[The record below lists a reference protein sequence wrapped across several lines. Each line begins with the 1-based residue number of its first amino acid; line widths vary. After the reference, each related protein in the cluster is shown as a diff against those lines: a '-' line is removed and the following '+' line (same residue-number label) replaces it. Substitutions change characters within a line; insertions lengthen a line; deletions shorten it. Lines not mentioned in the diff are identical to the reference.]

1 MSQSNETR
9 RALPTSPAPAA
20 NSLLKGIGAVL
31 AACMLLAF
39 AHPAAAQS
47 GCGALADP
55 NSIVGKKCPA
65 AVWQSGVPSN
75 PLPPSATPPYIPD
88 RNMQPTHPRYTTPAA
103 AGQQPGRGQ
112 FVCAVV
118 EPSTGR
124 CLTMRP
130 NTKDYDDAVQTG
142 VEAAMMG
149 MQVQADAMRRAQEM
163 GLGGPHMAPPGVP
176 PMGIPQMQPQVP
188 MAGHQGA
195 PSMIGGGHP
204 TSAGAT
210 GFADCVDAMSARLK
224 SATGKN
230 PTPAQS
236 EQILLQ
242 CQ

>member
-1 MSQSNETR
+1 MSQSNVTR

-20 NSLLKGIGAVL
+20 DSSLKGIGAVL
-31 AACMLLAF
+31 AACMLLAM

-88 RNMQPTHPRYTTPAA
+88 RSMQPTHPRYTTPAA

-163 GLGGPHMAPPGVP
+163 GLTGPAIAPQGVP
-176 PMGIPQMQPQVP
+176 QMGHPQMQPQAP
-188 MAGHQGA
+188 TAGYSGT
-195 PSMIGGGHP
+195 PSLIGGGQAAP
-204 TSAGAT
+204 GGTT
-210 GFADCVDAMSARLK
+210 GFADCVGAMSARLK

-230 PTPAQS
+230 PTPAQT